1 MNQTT
6 WKTAITKIKPN
17 EVRLRGYRIDELMGE
32 ITFAQSI
39 FLALKGE
46 LPPTDVATIL
56 DAILVS
62 SIDHGATPPSTIAAR
77 TSVSTG
83 APLNAALAAGILS
96 INRYHGAAIYDCMGV
111 LEEGLRLVTET
122 GKNIETIASEL
133 LDEYREKKKRIAGFG
148 HRVHTSDPRTAK
160 LFSLAEELG
169 IADKGVAMMMAI
181 RKAFHDTGKDLPINV
196 DGAIAALLIDLQIP
210 RELANA
216 FFIMARVPGLVAH
229 IHEEQTRE
237 RPMRRI
243 HPSDHSY
250 DGPASRDL
258 S

>member
-1 MNQTT
+1 MTETT
-6 WKTAITKIKPN
+6 WKTAITEIKSN

-46 LPPTDVATIL
+46 LPPTSVAKLL

-77 TSVSTG
+77 TAVSTG
-83 APLNAALAAGILS
+83 APLNAALATGILS

-111 LEEGLRLVTET
+111 LEEGLRLVKES
-122 GKNIETIASEL
+122 GKDLETIAVDL
-133 LDEYREKKKRIAGFG
+133 LAEYREKKMRIAGFG
-148 HRVHTSDPRTAK
+148 HRIHTADPRTAR

-169 IADKGVAMMMAI
+169 VANEGVAMMMAI
-181 RKAFHDTGKDLPINV
+181 QKAFQDSGKDLPINV
-196 DGAIAALLIDLQIP
+196 DGAIAALLIDLKMP
-210 RELANA
+210 RDLANA

-243 HPSDHSY
+243 DPSDHAY
-250 DGPASRDL
+250 DGPAAREL
-258 S
+258 P